1 MRKGHNKF
9 VNARFLMILLP
20 VFLFHFQGTGSVFA
34 QCPVNQNLIVNGNA
48 DAQPALTGNVDHD
61 VADWGNETGG
71 FTVIPW
77 GLNGGYPTVNDPGPP
92 DRGTHL
98 FSGSASGVNASATQT
113 IDLNACSTLIDSGL
127 LPYTISGYFG
137 GFAGQNDTAQLT
149 VSFLNALNQATASQT
164 IGPVTN
170 TDRGN
175 ATGLLLRS
183 FSGNVPIG
191 TRSVIFTLRMTH
203 RQGDNDGYADSLFFS
218 LLVPTAAGV
227 VVGGRV
233 VDGLGRSIS
242 GASVSLIGLGSGFR
256 TARTNSF
263 GFFIFEDVE
272 AGQSFVLEVRAKGLT
287 FESRLISTEDSVD
300 DLLIVASGGESLKS
314 LEVSLFRNGDQ

>member
-1 MRKGHNKF
+1 MRKGHNKV
-9 VNARFLMILLP
+9 VNARFLLILLP
-20 VFLFHFQGTGSVFA
+20 VLLFHFQGTGSVLA

-48 DAQPALTGNVDHD
+48 DAQPGLTGNVNHD
-61 VADWGNETGG
+61 VDNWDNETGG

-92 DRGTHL
+92 DRGTHF
-98 FSGSASGVNASATQT
+98 FSGSASGVDARATQ
-113 IDLNACSTLIDSGL
+113 IRDLNACASAIDTGQV
-127 LPYTISGYFG
+127 PYTLSGYFG

-149 VSFLNALNQATASQT
+149 VSFLNAGGSPFASHT
-164 IGPVTN
+164 VGPVTN

-175 ATGLLLRS
+175 ATSLLLRS
-183 FSGNVPIG
+183 FSGIVPVG
-191 TRSVIFTLRMTH
+191 TRQVIFTLQMTH
-203 RQGDNDGYADSLFFS
+203 RQGDNDGYADSLSFS

-233 VDGLGRSIS
+233 VDSFGRSVS

-300 DLLIVASGGESLKS
+300 DLFIVASGGESLKS
-314 LEVSLFRNGDQ
+314 SDKSIPRKGDQ